1 MVPERRPAKV
11 QSAIM
16 TRPRLP
22 RFERV
27 ENPPRM
33 VLTPRDRKILLYV
46 YLFRM
51 LTREQIERL
60 LFQPENGQDHFTK
73 TSKVI
78 LRLKLLFQ
86 HGYLE
91 RIPLPVGQGSW
102 AWQPV
107 YRLTNKGAEVVAKD
121 LGNEKKDLLYW
132 GKTDDRQQRTT
143 TVTSLFLTHTLRVN
157 DVRIAVTLAAREK
170 GYRVEK
176 WLDEAQLKSQEM
188 KEYVPV
194 RDENGNR
201 MVSVVPDGY
210 FVLHLGDRRADFF
223 LELDRA
229 TMSNSRWATRVKAYL
244 EFVDSGQYTERYQS
258 TSLRILT
265 VTTTEKRLLN
275 LKETTR
281 KAGGENLFWFTTLDQ
296 VLPSSVFFRPIWLGA
311 NDERGDE
318 LNRRARKVLIE

>member
-1 MVPERRPAKV
+1 MPELMLAKV
-11 QSAIM
+11 QSPTM
-16 TRPRLP
+16 KKSRLP

-27 ENPPRM
+27 GNPPRM
-33 VLTPRDRKILLYV
+33 VLMPRDRKILLYV

-60 LFQPENGQDHFTK
+60 LFQSENGHDHSTL
-73 TSKVI
+73 TSKAI
-78 LRLKLLFQ
+78 LRLKLLYQ

-91 RIPLPVGQGSW
+91 RIPLPVGEGSW
-102 AWQPV
+102 AWIPV
-107 YRLTNKGAEVVAKD
+107 YRLSAKGAEVVAKD
-121 LGNEKKDLLYW
+121 LGKDKKDLIYW
-132 GKTDDRQQRTT
+132 GKADDRQHRTT
-143 TVTSLFLTHTLRVN
+143 HVTPLFLEHTLRIN
-157 DVRIAVTLAAREK
+157 DIRIAVTLAAREK

-201 MVSVVPDGY
+201 MVGVVPDGY
-210 FVLHLGDRRADFF
+210 FVLHLGDRRAHFF

-229 TMSNSRWATRVKAYL
+229 TMSNSRWATRVRAYL
-244 EFVDSGQYTERYQS
+244 EYIDSGKYTERYQT

-265 VTTTEKRLLN
+265 VTTTEKRLKN

-281 KAGGENLFWFTTLDQ
+281 KTGGENLFWFTTLDQ
-296 VLPSSVFFRPIWLGA
+296 VSPSTVFFRPIWLLA
-311 NDERGDE
+311 NDASGDE
-318 LNRRARKVLIE
+318 SNHRARKSLLG